1 MAPIKGHLLP
11 SVPIIKPFLVEN
23 YPIPITASARTPFL
37 HVNYS
42 FILLGRAEYCHF
54 KMQPTGFTSDAQMCN
69 ISAPV
74 PVSHLIVS
82 LPSKIHPCGLV
93 MACWILPP
101 VKKSSIPYDILLPY
115 GESSPLERT
124 LSPRMLVLPYV
135 KFYPNKLHCI
145 TYDASPT
152 KAVGQHNLNC
162 TPRRLLKS
170 SSPCRR

>member
-23 YPIPITASARTPFL
+23 YPISITASARTPFL

-54 KMQPTGFTSDAQMCN
+54 KMQSTGFTSDAQMCN

-82 LPSKIHPCGLV
+82 PSLENPPGRISNGMLDTSPCE
-93 MACWILPP
+93 
-101 VKKSSIPYDILLPY
+101 KSSIPYDILLAY

-124 LSPRMLVLPYV
+124 LSPRMLVLPYL

-145 TYDASPT
+145 TYEASLT
-152 KAVGQHNLNC
+152 KAVGQHNINC
-162 TPRRLLKS
+162 TPSDGQLTKKN
-170 SSPCRR
+170 